1 MINPSPELPASATA
15 SGAASRT
22 APHTASHTASH
33 TAQHWDVI
41 IIGGGTAG
49 LSAAL
54 ILARARR
61 RVLVLDA
68 QQPRN
73 RFAPHMHGV
82 LSRDGYSPLDL
93 VADGYREVRAV
104 DGVIAHARV
113 VGAHPTD
120 TGFEVTTEAG
130 ERVTGRRL
138 VFASGLRDELPA
150 IAGLAEQ
157 WGLGVVACPYCDG
170 YEASGRAIAV
180 LAGSLAGAIH
190 KAHMLRSYSSDITV
204 FTALAGDLP
213 DGDRRTLEARGIRID
228 GRPVSR
234 VVTDQGT
241 LTGLALADG
250 TVAAVDVVFAEPAV
264 HSLDEPLRQLGAERA
279 DTPAG
284 ALPAVDAFGRTSIAG
299 VWAVGNA
306 VNPGALVPLAAGS
319 GATAALALNG
329 EFIEEEIAAAAA
341 AVTGAAVTATGAPIT
356 DPTEFWEQRYL
367 SRRGD
372 EGRMWSGHVNAA
384 VARELADVPP
394 GTALDLGC
402 GEGADALW
410 LAARGWAVTAVD
422 ISANALAVAAEQAEQ
437 QGLAGGIHWVRADLS
452 TWQPP
457 GTFDLVSAAFLHSPV
472 AFARDEVLRRAT
484 DAVAPGGR
492 LLVVGH
498 GAFPSQMT
506 HADRSHDTAPLP
518 SPDEVLAALRL
529 AQGWTVETNALV
541 GRETV
546 GPDGQPL
553 TIVDTVLRVRRAR

>member
-1 MINPSPELPASATA
+1 MTTLTA
-15 SGAASRT
+15 E
-22 APHTASHTASH
+22 HTASTPLSDE
-33 TAQHWDVI
+33 HWDVI

-54 ILARARR
+54 ILSRARR

-104 DGVIAHARV
+104 DGVIHNARAVHARLV
-113 VGAHPTD
+113 DA
-120 TGFEVTTEAG
+120 GFEVSTETG
-130 ERVTGRRL
+130 ERITGRRL
-138 VFASGLRDELPA
+138 IFASGLRDELPD

-180 LAGSLAGAIH
+180 LAGSVAGAVH

-204 FTALAGDLP
+204 FTALCGPLP
-213 DGDRRTLEARGIRID
+213 EDDRRVLAQRGIRID
-228 GRPVSR
+228 DRPVTR
-234 VVTDQGT
+234 VLTEGDT

-250 TVAAVDVVFAEPAV
+250 TTLAMDVVFTEPRMHA
-264 HSLDEPLRQLGAERA
+264 LDEPLQQLGVNRI

-284 ALPAVDAFGRTSIAG
+284 SLPEVDAFGRTSITG

-306 VNPGALVPLAAGS
+306 VNPGALVPIAAAE
-319 GATAALALNG
+319 GAIAALALNG
-329 EFIEEEIAAAAA
+329 ELVQEEIDAAAADA
-341 AVTGAAVTATGAPIT
+341 AA
-356 DPTEFWEQRYL
+356 EFWEQRYL

-372 EGRMWSGHVNAA
+372 EGRMWSGQVNAA
-384 VARELADVPP
+384 VAREVADLSP

-410 LAARGWAVTAVD
+410 LAGRGWNVTAVD
-422 ISANALAVAAEQAEQ
+422 ISANALAVASARAAEE
-437 QGLAGGIHWVRADLS
+437 GLAGRIHWLRADLA
-452 TWQPP
+452 TWQPA
-457 GTFDLVSAAFLHSPV
+457 GTFDLITAAFLHSPV
-472 AFARDEVLRRAT
+472 MFPRAEVLRRAAL
-484 DAVAPGGR
+484 AVAPGGR
-492 LLVVGH
+492 LLIVGH

-506 HADRSHDTAPLP
+506 HADRSHDAAPLP
-518 SPDEVLAALRL
+518 GADEVLASLHL
-529 AQGWTVETNALV
+529 PTGWTVETMAAV
-541 GRETV
+541 DREIT
-546 GPDGQPL
+546 GPEGQPL
-553 TIVDTVLRVRRAR
+553 TIVDTVLRVRREK